1 LSIELSHF
9 PAPDLFIIAIDSQTV
24 VKWIGGSYFNMDSAT
39 YEKVAALHRGLARLV
54 ELKVRVHLIWIKAHD
69 GYVLNEF
76 ADGLAKWAV
85 ENIRRF
91 SAVSGY
97 VCLFGEEEW
106 ANCSQRTVTK
116 RIRARAVKRTRDAW
130 DDYVHSRGSSGGV
143 AGAGRRGPLTSLLVQ
158 NRVSFQIW
166 FRRERNRMSWKDWS
180 LLCSLRSGHIQE
192 LYGQRKFDIP
202 DDSNCPSCSRGVL
215 DSLEH
220 LLFQCSSLTK
230 ARVQFVDALTDELSL
245 VRRVCY
251 RTKESLRLH
260 LMLFPFERE
269 LLNCREGDLRDVL
282 FGRIMDVICL
292 VLSFVRASDR
302 FD

>member
-1 LSIELSHF
+1 MHHE
-9 PAPDLFIIAIDSQTV
+9 Q
-24 VKWIGGSYFNMDSAT
+24 
-39 YEKVAALHRGLARLV
+39 
-54 ELKVRVHLIWIKAHD
+54 RVD
-69 GYVLNEF
+69 CPGV
-76 ADGLAKWAV
+76 
-85 ENIRRF
+85 
-91 SAVSGY
+91 
-97 VCLFGEEEW
+97 
-106 ANCSQRTVTK
+106 
-116 RIRARAVKRTRDAW
+116 
-130 DDYVHSRGSSGGV
+130 DDYVHSRASSGGV

-245 VRRVCY
+245 VRRVWY

-282 FGRIMDVICL
+282 FGRRMDVICL